1 MGKSS
6 SDFERF
12 LYANYP
18 DDYRRATVENVPDDV
33 LTAILSRH
41 ARHYQ
46 IWCEIPEWI
55 KNVYRDKLPTE
66 VLNGNETV
74 KSFVQ
79 KEQTNKKENEDETR
93 RLIDYGVTLLA
104 LGYASETVATLLEN
118 RQIRE
123 QLLKQAGT
131 QPLTGALFEK
141 WIQTRESD
149 MQAIEKD
156 WQENSPE
163 KYIFHL
169 VKEISKREKKLGKE
183 GADVATLSAESSA
196 LEQQL
201 QDFMG
206 NMSDKESKRKMID
219 YLRQAPQQ
227 AALRHLQPKSMSLFT
242 SLLEDKG
249 LKLKPMAK
257 NNDGQTVEVE
267 NEGIVGVLKG
277 HYERFQKM
285 RGLLVNKYSYQ
296 NISLGLIGARA
307 VAEAKTDDDLDRMM
321 TLRRNA
327 KQKTA

>member
-18 DDYRRATVENVPDDV
+18 DDYRRATVEDVPDDV

-46 IWCEIPEWI
+46 IWNEIPEWI
-55 KNVYRDKLPTE
+55 KNIYHDKLPAE

-74 KSFVQ
+74 QSFVQ
-79 KEQTNKKENEDETR
+79 KEQTNKKEEEDETR
-93 RLIDYGVTLLA
+93 RLIDYGVGLLA
-104 LGYASETVATLLEN
+104 LGYASETVAVLMEN
-118 RQIRE
+118 RQARE
-123 QLLKQAGT
+123 QLLKQAGGK
-131 QPLTGALFEK
+131 PLTGELFEK

-149 MQAIEKD
+149 KQAIEKD

-169 VKEISKREKKLGKE
+169 VKEVNRREKKLGKSGVDE
-183 GADVATLSAESSA
+183 ATLLAEKGA
-196 LEQQL
+196 LEQKL

-206 NMSDKESKRKMID
+206 QLTDKKSKQKMID

-227 AALRHLQPKSMSLFT
+227 AALKHLQPEAMSLFT
-242 SLLEDKG
+242 GLLEEQG
-249 LKLKPMAK
+249 LKLKPVAQK
-257 NNDGQTVEVE
+257 GKGQTIEVKR
-267 NEGIVGVLKG
+267 EGMVDVLKG

-285 RGLLVNKYSYQ
+285 KGVLANKYRCQ
-296 NISLGLIGARA
+296 NQAMEGIGARS
-307 VAEAKTDDDLDRMM
+307 VAEDKADEDLDRMI

-327 KQKTA
+327 RQKSA